1 MRYLTSLVAFILGSA
16 VVVCAQTAPG
26 RKALYDES
34 ADARA
39 DIAKAVADGQR
50 DQKRLLLVFGA
61 NW

>member
-1 MRYLTSLVAFILGSA
+1 MRTLAPVVFVLGLAAVAS
-16 VVVCAQTAPG
+16 AQTAPG

-39 DIAKAVADGQR
+39 DIARAVADGQR
-50 DQKRLLLVFGA
+50 DRKRILLVFGA